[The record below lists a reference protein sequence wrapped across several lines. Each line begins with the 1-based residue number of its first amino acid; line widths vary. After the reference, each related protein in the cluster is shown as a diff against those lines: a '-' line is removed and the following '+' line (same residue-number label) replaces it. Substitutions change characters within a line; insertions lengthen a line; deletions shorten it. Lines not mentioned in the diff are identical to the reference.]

1 MTVEATLPGQE
12 QAGSAAIE
20 TGQQTNQRDSFE
32 AVGLLLGILVIL
44 LVVTLV
50 VGIAPPGGLT

>member
-1 MTVEATLPGQE
+1 MTVEATLPAPE
-12 QAGSAAIE
+12 QAGFAATEI
-20 TGQQTNQRDSFE
+20 GRQTSRRDSLE

-50 VGIAPPGGLT
+50 VGASPQGA

>member
-1 MTVEATLPGQE
+1 MTVEATLPARE

-20 TGQQTNQRDSFE
+20 TGWQTNRRDSFE

-50 VGIAPPGGLT
+50 IGLAPPNGLT

>member
-1 MTVEATLPGQE
+1 MAVEATLPRRE

-20 TGQQTNQRDSFE
+20 TGRRTSRRDSFE

-50 VGIAPPGGLT
+50 IGIAPPAGPA

>member
-1 MTVEATLPGQE
+1 MTVEATLPGRE
-12 QAGSAAIE
+12 PAVVATIE
-20 TGQQTNQRDSFE
+20 TGRQENRRDALE

-50 VGIAPPGGLT
+50 IGVTLPGA